1 MFNVRGGDI
10 LEDTSVALEL
20 LPTSHWED
28 AQEPA
33 APAFTTLQT
42 DHGVSKKLRSLWS
55 SRRCK
60 GEISM
65 QSQHL
70 LCAVMLEPVVK
81 ANRGKNNSSYQLP
94 SSATLAARCWS

>member
-20 LPTSHWED
+20 LRTSHWED

-55 SRRCK
+55 S
-60 GEISM
+60 
-65 QSQHL
+65 
-70 LCAVMLEPVVK
+70 
-81 ANRGKNNSSYQLP
+81 
-94 SSATLAARCWS
+94 

>member
-1 MFNVRGGDI
+1 MFNLRGGDI

-33 APAFTTLQT
+33 VPAFTTLQT

-55 SRRCK
+55 S
-60 GEISM
+60 
-65 QSQHL
+65 
-70 LCAVMLEPVVK
+70 
-81 ANRGKNNSSYQLP
+81 
-94 SSATLAARCWS
+94 